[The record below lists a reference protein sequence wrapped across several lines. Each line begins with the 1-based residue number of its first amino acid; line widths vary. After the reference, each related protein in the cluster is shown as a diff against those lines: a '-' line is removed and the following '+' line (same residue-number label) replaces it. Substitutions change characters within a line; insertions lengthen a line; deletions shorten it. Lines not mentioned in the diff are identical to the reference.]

1 MMILYVIM
9 IIKAGK
15 LDFIGEYNSISINV
29 KEL

>member
-15 LDFIGEYNSISINV
+15 LDFIGEYNSINV